1 MGDTMK
7 REKIVTVHGLL
18 LFLLATQPPLIASA
32 DWREVTEEIH
42 VGIDELQ
49 PPIGRHNVDIQYQR
63 GGDITLSGYVQNEEV
78 RERIER
84 VARRSRG
91 VRHVD
96 NQLTVATASTSQS
109 PSETQRIREAFN
121 REVRGHTYDVEIL
134 SQADRL
140 VLKGSVDSEPTRR
153 HVISIAQA
161 ISKRRVDDQLALKME
176 RSDHDVE
183 ESIRRALEKEYP
195 TLMRSLEVSV
205 RGGVASLRGDMPG
218 YREVDKVLATVLMVD
233 GVDDIESSVTVR
245 GRRYPS
251 STTFSR

>member
-1 MGDTMK
+1 MK
-7 REKIVTVHGLL
+7 KEKIVTVRGLL
-18 LFLLATQPPLIASA
+18 LFLLATQAPLIASA
-32 DWREVTEEIH
+32 DWRAVTEEIH
-42 VGIDELQ
+42 VGIDELK

-63 GGDITLSGYVQNEEV
+63 GGDITLSGYVQSEEV
-78 RERIER
+78 REKIER
-84 VARRSRG
+84 VARRSQG

-121 REVRGHTYDVEIL
+121 REVQGHTYDVEIL

-153 HVISIAQA
+153 QVISIAQA

-176 RSDHDVE
+176 RSDHEVE

-195 TLMRSLEVSV
+195 TLMRKLEVSV
-205 RGGVASLRGDMPG
+205 QGGVASLRGDMPG

-245 GRRYPS
+245 GGRYPS
-251 STTFSR
+251 SSTFSR